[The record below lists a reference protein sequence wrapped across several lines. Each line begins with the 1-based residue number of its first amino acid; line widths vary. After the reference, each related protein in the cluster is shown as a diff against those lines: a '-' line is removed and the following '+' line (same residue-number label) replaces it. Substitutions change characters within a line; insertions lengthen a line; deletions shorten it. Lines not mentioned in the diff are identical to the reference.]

1 MPLHEKPSTLAHN
14 SVFQGLNPF
23 EGVRKGH
30 AFVVA
35 SHLNSIASASR
46 HTRHMHINFLGYPK
60 SYDAIVFL

>member
-30 AFVVA
+30 AFVAA

-46 HTRHMHINFLGYPK
+46 HTRHMYTSTF
-60 SYDAIVFL
+60 